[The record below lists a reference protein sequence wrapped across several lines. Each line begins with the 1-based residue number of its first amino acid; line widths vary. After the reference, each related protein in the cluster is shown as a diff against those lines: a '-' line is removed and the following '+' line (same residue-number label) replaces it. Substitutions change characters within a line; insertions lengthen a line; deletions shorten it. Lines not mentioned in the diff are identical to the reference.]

1 MSTYLVLKLVH
12 VLRAAILLGTGL
24 GTAFFM
30 YRAAQS
36 GNPFTAHATANSVVM
51 ADWIF
56 TTPAV
61 VMQPITGLLLMLE
74 LGYGFDSLWFFSVVV
89 LYAVAGGCWIPVVYI
104 QYRLRNLAAKH
115 EASGYLPANFYRL
128 TRTWTI
134 LGVVAF
140 SAVLVLFFLMIF
152 RPGLA

>member
-1 MSTYLVLKLVH
+1 MSTYLLLKLIH
-12 VLRAAILLGTGL
+12 VLSATILFGTGI

-36 GNPFTAHATANSVVM
+36 GNPFIAHATASSVVK

-61 VMQPITGLLLMLE
+61 LLQPVTGLLLMQE
-74 LGYGFDSLWFFSVVV
+74 LGYSFGSLWGVSVAV
-89 LYAVAGGCWIPVVYI
+89 LYVVAGLCWIPVVFI
-104 QYRLRNLAAKH
+104 QYRLRDLAEFH
-115 EASGYLPANFYRL
+115 QASGYLPASVYRL
-128 TRTWTI
+128 MRIWTT
-134 LGVVAF
+134 LGVIAF

-152 RPGLA
+152 RPGLV

>member
-12 VLRAAILLGTGL
+12 VLSAAILFGTGL

-36 GNPFTAHATANSVVM
+36 GNPVTAHATATSVVK
-51 ADWIF
+51 ADWFF

-61 VMQPITGLLLMLE
+61 LLQPVTGFLLMQQLD
-74 LGYGFDSLWFFSVVV
+74 YSFDSLWFVFVAI
-89 LYAVAGGCWIPVVYI
+89 LYTVAGLCWIPVVYI
-104 QYRLRNLAAKH
+104 QYRLRNLAAQH
-115 EASGYLPANFYRL
+115 EASGYLPASFYRL
-128 TRTWTI
+128 TRVWTI
-134 LGVVAF
+134 LGVIAF
-140 SAVLVLFFLMIF
+140 SAVLVLFFLMVF

>member
-1 MSTYLVLKLVH
+1 MSAYLILKFVH
-12 VLRAAILLGTGL
+12 VLSATILFGTGL

-36 GNPFTAHATANSVVM
+36 GNPFTVHATAVSVVK
-51 ADWIF
+51 ADWFF

-61 VMQPITGLLLMLE
+61 ALQPVTGFLLMQE
-74 LGYGFDSLWFFSVVV
+74 LGYSFNSVWFISVAV
-89 LYAVAGGCWIPVVYI
+89 LYAVAGLCWIPVVYI
-104 QYRLRNLAAKH
+104 QYRLRNLAATH
-115 EASGYLPANFYRL
+115 EAIGYLPASFYRL
-128 TRTWTI
+128 MRTWTM
-134 LGVVAF
+134 LGVCAF